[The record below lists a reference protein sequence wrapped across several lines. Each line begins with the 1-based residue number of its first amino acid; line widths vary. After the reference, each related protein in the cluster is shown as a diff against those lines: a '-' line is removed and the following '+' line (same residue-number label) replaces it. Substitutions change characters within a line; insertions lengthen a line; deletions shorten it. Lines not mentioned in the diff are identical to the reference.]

1 MERAKNMIESI
12 TQIVQ
17 RERHEIGR
25 SSRTSCLAI
34 NKSKEEVKELLEKFN
49 PSLQYKCY
57 SHPERCVSGSAPTLA
72 EVNIDYG
79 EQVAVDWL
87 KIELNDYQN
96 FVGVKE
102 ENKATFDVVCEL
114 SKMILGRYYY
124 LKLSELMLFFQK
136 LKYGDYGEM
145 YGCVDAVRILR
156 ALRSFV
162 FDRNIIIDK
171 LEQAERERKQEE
183 DKKNAISYEEYI
195 ERMKQRKVSG
205 L

>member
-34 NKSKEEVKELLEKFN
+34 SKSKEEAKELLERFN

-57 SHPERCVSGSAPTLA
+57 AHPERCVSGITPTLA
-72 EVNIDYG
+72 EVNRDYG

-87 KIELNDYQN
+87 TIELNDYQN

-102 ENKATFDVVCEL
+102 ENKATYDVVCEL
-114 SKMILGRYYY
+114 SRMILGRYYFF
-124 LKLSELMLFFQK
+124 KLSELMLFFQR

-162 FDRNIIIDK
+162 VERNVIIER
-171 LEQAERERKQEE
+171 LEQEEREKKRASER
-183 DKKNAISYEEYI
+183 KNAISYQEYLA
-195 ERMKQRKVSG
+195 RKDKMQNKAI
-205 L
+205 

>member
-25 SSRTSCLAI
+25 SSTTLCRTI
-34 NKSKEEVKELLEKFN
+34 KKSDREAVELLEKFN

-57 SHPERCVSGSAPTLA
+57 AHPERCVSGSAPTLA
-72 EVNIDYG
+72 EVNRDYG
-79 EQVAVDWL
+79 EQVVVDWL
-87 KIELNDYQN
+87 IIELNDYQG

-102 ENKATFDVVCEL
+102 ENKIKLDVVCEL
-114 SKMILGRYYY
+114 ARMMLGRYYF
-124 LKLSELMLFFQK
+124 LKLPELMLFFQK

-162 FDRNIIIDK
+162 FDRSIIIDK
-171 LEQAERERKQEE
+171 LEQEERERKQEE
-183 DKKNAISYEEYI
+183 DRKNAISYEEYI
-195 ERMKQRKVSG
+195 ERMNKQKMSG

>member
-1 MERAKNMIESI
+1 M
-12 TQIVQ
+12 
-17 RERHEIGR
+17 
-25 SSRTSCLAI
+25 
-34 NKSKEEVKELLEKFN
+34 ELLERFN

-57 SHPERCVSGSAPTLA
+57 AHPERCVSGSAPTLA
-72 EVNIDYG
+72 EVNRDYG
-79 EQVAVDWL
+79 EQVALDWIV
-87 KIELNDYQN
+87 IELNDYQG

-102 ENKATFDVVCEL
+102 ENKAKLDVVCGL
-114 SKMILGRYYY
+114 SRMILGRYYY
-124 LKLSELMLFFQK
+124 LNLSELMLFFQK

-171 LEQAERERKQEE
+171 MEQAERERKQEE
-183 DKKNAISYEEYI
+183 DRKNAISYEEYI

>member
-1 MERAKNMIESI
+1 M
-12 TQIVQ
+12 
-17 RERHEIGR
+17 
-25 SSRTSCLAI
+25 
-34 NKSKEEVKELLEKFN
+34 EKFN

-72 EVNIDYG
+72 EVNRDYG

-87 KIELNDYQN
+87 TIELNDYQN

-114 SKMILGRYYY
+114 SRMILGRYYF
-124 LKLSELMLFFQK
+124 LKLSELMLFFQR
-136 LKYGDYGEM
+136 LKYGDYCEM

-162 FDRNIIIDK
+162 VERNIIIDR
-171 LEQAERERKQEE
+171 LEQAEREKKMEE
-183 DKKNAISYEEYI
+183 DRKNAITYEEYI
-195 ERMKQRKVSG
+195 ERKKIII
-205 L
+205 

>member
-1 MERAKNMIESI
+1 MGRAKNMIESI

-25 SSRTSCLAI
+25 SSKTSCLAI
-34 NKSKEEVKELLEKFN
+34 SKSKEEAKELLERFN
-49 PSLQYKCY
+49 PSLQYKCFA
-57 SHPERCVSGSAPTLA
+57 HPERCVSGKAPTLA
-72 EVNIDYG
+72 IVNRDYG

-87 KIELNDYQN
+87 TIELNDYQN

-114 SKMILGRYYY
+114 SRMILGRYYF

-183 DKKNAISYEEYI
+183 DRKNAISYEEHI
-195 ERMKQRKVSG
+195 ERMKIII
-205 L
+205 